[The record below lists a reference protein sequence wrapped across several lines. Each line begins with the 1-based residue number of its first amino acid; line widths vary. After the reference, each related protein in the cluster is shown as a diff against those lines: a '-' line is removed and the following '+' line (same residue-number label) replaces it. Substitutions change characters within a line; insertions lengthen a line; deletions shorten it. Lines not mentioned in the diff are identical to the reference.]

1 MPSFFLGL
9 LQRSHKGSREEESEL
24 MIMKVEWES
33 WDDYFELQ
41 IWVKMGLGGELS
53 KLFYPWRLL
62 VAGAGEEGGI
72 VFGQV
77 KTNFE
82 SSGPGFVDS
91 GLRFVMPNSLL
102 GGEAHLFSGSG
113 GEHRIFLRSLL
124 ASNLL
129 YDDHL
134 NGLSGLVEPVTIE
147 ENLRVAFVYVTRPT
161 TDHRSLMM
169 CNNYRKDNR
178 AIAISLFGFQF
189 GFFAS
194 GGDVGRIH
202 GDDC

>member
-1 MPSFFLGL
+1 
-9 LQRSHKGSREEESEL
+9 

-62 VAGAGEEGGI
+62 VAGAGEEGG
-72 VFGQV
+72 
-77 KTNFE
+77 
-82 SSGPGFVDS
+82 
-91 GLRFVMPNSLL
+91 M
-102 GGEAHLFSGSG
+102 
-113 GEHRIFLRSLL
+113 SLL

-134 NGLSGLVEPVTIE
+134 NGLSGLVEPVTIA

-161 TDHRSLMM
+161 TDHRILMM

-189 GFFAS
+189 DLVAS